1 MCVFR
6 IRNVLRF
13 INPPP
18 LLQLTKGNL
27 SQFATEM
34 REGESNSP
42 GAPAPETGIS
52 VETTCIKNTHTQIGL
67 CVIAQPRDAQTRSRQ
82 WRACH
87 EV

>member
-1 MCVFR
+1 MCVFH

-34 REGESNSP
+34 REGESDSP

-52 VETTCIKNTHTQIGL
+52 VEITCIKNTHTQIGL
-67 CVIAQPRDAQTRSRQ
+67 CVTAWPRDAQTQSRQ
-82 WRACH
+82 QQACH